1 LGFPLVILSED
12 YFFGAFGS
20 CKNQSFYQVIEL
32 ELGSELLGKISPLRT
47 LCPEGILHVH
57 TF

>member
-1 LGFPLVILSED
+1 LGFPLVIISKY

-20 CKNQSFYQVIEL
+20 CKNRSFYQGIEI
-32 ELGSELLGKISPLRT
+32 ELGSELLGEISPLRT
-47 LCPEGILHVH
+47 FHPEGILHVD